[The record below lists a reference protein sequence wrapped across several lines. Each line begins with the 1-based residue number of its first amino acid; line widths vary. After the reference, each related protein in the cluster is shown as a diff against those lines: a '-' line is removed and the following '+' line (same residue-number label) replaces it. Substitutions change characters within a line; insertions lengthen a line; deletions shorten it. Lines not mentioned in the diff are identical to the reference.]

1 MFSAPETDPG
11 GTFPALLRHHPQRHR
26 GEACESAAK
35 ATRVEDGHLSRHQSS
50 AMGSHGQPWATA
62 VLELGMADRWKS
74 WDFHGTSHGKNME
87 IWDFSY
93 ISGGSM
99 DWYKGLKLQETLGPP
114 KSPNPEWIFRDLGS
128 YLGVQCEVMGISI
141 VITSISWDITPI
153 SLWPYAHGFYI
164 YIYCIC
170 IILYIYICICLHIHL
185 LPQLLPQVML
195 VLFVF
200 ARCHDNWDTS
210 WD

>member
-11 GTFPALLRHHPQRHR
+11 GTFPALLRHHPQRHG

-50 AMGSHGQPWATA
+50 AMGSHGLRQFWNWGWQIDENHGIFMKIMGHPT
-62 VLELGMADRWKS
+62 GKIWKYMG
-74 WDFHGTSHGKNME
+74 FQH
-87 IWDFSY
+87 

-114 KSPNPEWIFRDLGS
+114 KSPNPEWTFRDLGS

-164 YIYCIC
+164 YILYMYY
-170 IILYIYICICLHIHL
+170 IIYIYVYAYISTYYLNCS
-185 LPQLLPQVML
+185 PK
-195 VLFVF
+195 
-200 ARCHDNWDTS
+200 
-210 WD
+210 